1 MYLDPAELNK
11 VLYEELQE
19 AITRGDAE
27 IVSTH
32 INDAMA
38 FVQSK
43 LSQKY
48 DLVAEYAKR
57 GKQRHSLIVKYV
69 RDVAVYYCYDLAETV
84 PMKRNK
90 AYDDAV
96 KFLDDA
102 KKGDIIIAGLD
113 PVVITPSENNTGVT
127 TWGGNKKRINSM
139 YG

>member
-1 MYLDPAELNK
+1 MYLDPSELNK

-19 AITRGDAE
+19 AITRGDSE

-48 DLVAEYAKR
+48 NLLSEYGKR
-57 GKQRHSLIVKYV
+57 GRQRHSLIVKYV
-69 RDVAVYYCYDLAETV
+69 RDIAVYYCYDLAETV
-84 PMKRNK
+84 PMKRIK

-96 KFLDDA
+96 KWLDDA
-102 KKGDIIIAGLD
+102 KRGDIVIAGLD
-113 PVVITPSENNTGVT
+113 LVVITPTSNTTGAT
-127 TWGGNKKRINSM
+127 TWGGQKKRINSI